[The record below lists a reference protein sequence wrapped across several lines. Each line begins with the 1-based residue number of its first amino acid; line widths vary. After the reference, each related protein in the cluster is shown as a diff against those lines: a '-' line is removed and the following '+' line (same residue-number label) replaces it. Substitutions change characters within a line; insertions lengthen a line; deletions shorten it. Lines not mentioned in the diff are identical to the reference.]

1 MELNIDSISIDD
13 NLKFGNS
20 SFVHKQFLN
29 EIVTGQKEDYVIR
42 SLEVFNE
49 KLNINFNN
57 YYILLT
63 GIKKEIYFNV
73 YNIGAA
79 EYMRI
84 FTKIEDIICKY
95 MTDNNYP
102 CELFMFVYFNT
113 KQICIIFNRGEHSNE
128 EVGYLAEYTNEVIQ
142 KIYEQE
148 IFKGDERYF
157 NFTVMS
163 PLLDGYEQL
172 APAFKKLQDLDMLS
186 FFHNS
191 HIVMTYQKMS
201 EWKKEFTYT
210 QAQHLLTEIIESVTA
225 GQVNLCENLL
235 KELFLEQMRTGYNIS
250 LCWDIMTEI
259 KRQVYNL
266 NIILDLN
273 LDEEIEKKF
282 KINAYP
288 NIFEMYKTVDYILR
302 ICTNEVIK
310 NGKKLSGISL
320 EAIKYIKENYNKNI
334 SLNDIAEHIKVAPN
348 YLSGIFNK
356 EMKISIT
363 RYLTNIR
370 IDKSK
375 KLLIE
380 SNLKIFEVAKSVG
393 IEDSN
398 YYGKIF
404 KKHENITPYE
414 FRKKNKNIQKISNF
428 S

>member
-1 MELNIDSISIDD
+1 MESNVDSISIND

-42 SLEVFNE
+42 SLEHFNE

-128 EVGYLAEYTNEVIQ
+128 EVGHLAEYINEVIQ

-148 IFKGDERYF
+148 IFKGDKRYF

-172 APAFKKLQDLDMLS
+172 APAFKRLQDLSMLS

-191 HIVMTYQKMS
+191 HIVMTHKKMS

-210 QAQHLLTEIIESVTA
+210 QAHHLLTEVVESVTV

-266 NIILDLN
+266 NIIFDLN

-282 KINAYP
+282 KINTYP
-288 NIFEMYKTVDYILR
+288 NIYEMYRTVDYILR
-302 ICTNEVIK
+302 ICTSEVVK
-310 NGKKLSGISL
+310 NGKGLSGISL
-320 EAIKYIKENYNKNI
+320 KAIKYIKQNYNKNI
-334 SLNDIAEHIKVAPN
+334 SLNDIAEHVKVVPN

-363 RYLTNIR
+363 QYLTNIR
-370 IDKSK
+370 INKSK

-414 FRKKNKNIQKISNF
+414 FRKKNKNV
-428 S
+428 